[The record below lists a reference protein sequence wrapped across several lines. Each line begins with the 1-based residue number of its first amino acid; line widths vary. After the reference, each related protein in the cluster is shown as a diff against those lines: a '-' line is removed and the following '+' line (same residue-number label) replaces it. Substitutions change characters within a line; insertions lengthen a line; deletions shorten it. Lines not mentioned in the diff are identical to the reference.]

1 MMQRGLT
8 PAARACRCRRH
19 SSLPPASGNAAASKG
34 RRRCAR
40 ARHRGAVSNTG
51 ANSIPV
57 LTNAA
62 ADAQGRIS
70 YRMAVVNNGLVTK
83 TFQKSAFLSDDY

>member
-1 MMQRGLT
+1 MPTPQLT
-8 PAARACRCRRH
+8 PPSERKRGRLQR
-19 SSLPPASGNAAASKG
+19 PPQVRQSAAS
-34 RRRCAR
+34 RRGVE
-40 ARHRGAVSNTG
+40 HRRQQH
-51 ANSIPV
+51 SI